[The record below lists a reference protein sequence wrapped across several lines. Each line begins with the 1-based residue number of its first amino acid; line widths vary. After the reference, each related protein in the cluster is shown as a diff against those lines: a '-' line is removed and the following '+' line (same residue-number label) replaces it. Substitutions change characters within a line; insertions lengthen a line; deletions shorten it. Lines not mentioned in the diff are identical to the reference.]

1 MKENYLEAVSLI
13 ERLHRRYLE
22 VIKSELDAL
31 KIDDINNV
39 QALVLYNLGND
50 QISIGELTTKGC
62 YLGSNVS
69 YNLKKMLQN
78 GYVEQMTA
86 KHDRRSYVIKLSSKG
101 MSLCKKLDAALDR
114 QVSALK
120 EQGIEE
126 NIAELVQT
134 LQILEQFWS
143 NIAVQRTRFAP
154 SSRGR

>member
-31 KIDDINNV
+31 KIDDINNI

-78 GYVEQMTA
+78 GYVEQTTS

-101 MSLCKKLDAALDR
+101 MSLCRKLDAALDR
-114 QVSALK
+114 HVSALK
-120 EQGIEE
+120 EQGTEDM
-126 NIAELVQT
+126 AALVQT
-134 LQILEQFWS
+134 LQKLEQFWS
-143 NIAVQRTRFAP
+143 NISVQRTRFTP
-154 SSRGR
+154 LRSR